1 MNDLS
6 KETGDAGKIC
16 TEKTNGGKME
26 KVRKTFVIIGGV
38 NLLIWGLF
46 HISFWFAPFPVDWKN
61 ELTKI
66 TELNSNV
73 MQMLNIGIIVFL
85 LSFGVMMLSCRREI
99 LTFASGRALLII
111 FALFWLAR
119 LTGEIVFPGGSV
131 ILGFIL
137 FLCVLI
143 YLIPA
148 IIIHKHE

>member
-1 MNDLS
+1 
-6 KETGDAGKIC
+6 
-16 TEKTNGGKME
+16 ME
-26 KVRKTFVIIGGV
+26 KLRKILVIIGGI

-66 TELNSNV
+66 TEINSNV
-73 MQMLNIGIIVFL
+73 MQMLNIGIVVFL
-85 LSFGVMMLSCRREI
+85 LSFGVIMLSYRREI
-99 LTFASGRALLII
+99 LNFALGRALLII

-119 LTGEIVFPGGSV
+119 LVGEIVFPGGSI

-148 IIIHKHE
+148 IIIKQKVL